1 MDLLVPKLSATMET
15 ATVLRWLKQAG
26 ERVRMGEPI
35 VELETDKAALEV
47 EAPGDGTLA
56 VVAAEGAVLPIGAL
70 LATIAADGAAVP
82 APARVP
88 ASPLARR
95 LARTYGVDLARIT
108 GSGPHGRRRKRD
120 VLGAALPTPARAPV
134 RVAAP
139 APAVPTPA
147 PAASAPPPV
156 RPVACDTVEPLS
168 PMRRRIAEA
177 VALSRR
183 TIPAFALDRWV
194 ETRAIALARQTLG
207 PEIEQASGI
216 RLTLTDF
223 LVQAL
228 ADTLAALPRLLGR
241 FAEADG
247 GPVRVTPESIDIGL
261 VVATEDGM
269 TIPRLRDLR
278 GQSLGAIAAQRQA
291 AVQRARAGR
300 LLAADAGPASITLS
314 NLGRGGADRFE
325 AIIEPGQS
333 SIVAAGREQERVIAR
348 GGAIVI
354 TRGLTLTVSVDHRLI
369 DGRAGAAF
377 LGRLAER
384 IERGPWTA
392 G

>member
-15 ATVLRWLKQAG
+15 ATVLRWLKKPG
-26 ERVRMGEPI
+26 ERVRIGEPI

-47 EAPGDGTLA
+47 ESPGEGTLA
-56 VVAAEGAVLPIGAL
+56 VVAAEGAVLPIGAR
-70 LATIAADGAAVP
+70 LATIGGDTATSP
-82 APARVP
+82 APTRVP
-88 ASPLARR
+88 ASPLARK
-95 LARTYGVDLARIT
+95 LAEMHGVDLARIT

-120 VLGAALPTPARAPV
+120 VLGAAEVAVPPR
-134 RVAAP
+134 AAP
-139 APAVPTPA
+139 I
-147 PAASAPPPV
+147 PAAAPSA
-156 RPVACDTVEPLS
+156 RPLQGTEGGAVEPLS

-194 ETRAIALARQTLG
+194 ETRAITAARQALG
-207 PEIEQASGI
+207 PEIERASGI

-228 ADTLAALPRLLGR
+228 ADTLGAMPRLLGR
-241 FAEADG
+241 FVEAEG
-247 GPVRVTPESIDIGL
+247 GPARVTPASIDIGL

-269 TIPRLRDLR
+269 TIPKLRDLR
-278 GQSLGAIAAQRQA
+278 GQSLRAIAALRQA

-300 LLAADAGPASITLS
+300 LTAADAEPVSLTLS
-314 NLGRGGADRFE
+314 NLGAGGADRFE

-333 SIVAAGREQERVIAR
+333 SIVAVGREHERVIAR
-348 GGAIVI
+348 GGAIVVA
-354 TRGLTLTVSVDHRLI
+354 RGLILTVSVDHRVI
-369 DGRAGAAF
+369 DGRRGAEF
-377 LGRLAER
+377 LGLLAER

-392 G
+392 E

>member
-26 ERVRMGEPI
+26 ERVRLGEPI

-56 VVAAEGAVLPIGAL
+56 SVAAAEGAVLPIGAL
-70 LATIAADGAAVP
+70 LATIAADGAATP
-82 APARVP
+82 APARIP

-95 LARTYGVDLARIT
+95 LARTYGVDLAQIT

-120 VLGAALPTPARAPV
+120 VLGAARP
-134 RVAAP
+134 AP
-139 APAVPTPA
+139 APAA
-147 PAASAPPPV
+147 PIPASAPPLP
-156 RPVACDTVEPLS
+156 RPVAGDTVEPLS

-194 ETRAIALARQTLG
+194 ETRAIAAARETLG
-207 PEIEQASGI
+207 PEIEQASGV

-223 LVQAL
+223 LLQAL
-228 ADTLAALPRLLGR
+228 ADTLASLPRLLGR

-247 GPVRVTPESIDIGL
+247 GPVRVTPANIDIGL

-269 TIPRLRDLR
+269 MIPKLRDLR
-278 GQSLGAIAAQRQA
+278 GQNLGAIAAMRQA

-300 LLAADAGPASITLS
+300 LAAADAEAASLTLS

-354 TRGLTLTVSVDHRLI
+354 TRGLNLTVSVDHRMI